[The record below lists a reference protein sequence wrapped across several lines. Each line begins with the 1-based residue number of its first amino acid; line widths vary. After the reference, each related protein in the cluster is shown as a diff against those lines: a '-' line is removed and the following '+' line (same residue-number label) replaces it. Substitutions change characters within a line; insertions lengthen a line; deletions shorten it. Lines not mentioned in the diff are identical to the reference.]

1 MRLLEGSTWW
11 WVGPWYILVVRFL
24 EIVRLI
30 LINLRIVRE
39 FLINPQKPQSTNQF
53 ESQHRQILL
62 LRILSEFSCF
72 NWSVFWQRSAFG
84 EKKSAFDG

>member
-30 LINLRIVRE
+30 LIKLRIVRE
-39 FLINPQKPQSTNQF
+39 FLINHKNPNPQTDLRASTDKF
-53 ESQHRQILL
+53 YYLGS
-62 LRILSEFSCF
+62 
-72 NWSVFWQRSAFG
+72 
-84 EKKSAFDG
+84 

>member
-1 MRLLEGSTWW
+1 MWMMRWRGDEALEGSTWW

-30 LINLRIVRE
+30 LIKLRIVRE

-62 LRILSEFSCF
+62 LRILKNPLTQLEVRASPLL
-72 NWSVFWQRSAFG
+72 
-84 EKKSAFDG
+84 